1 MWDLGYAASGLNDL
15 NAFFGKTKSTRKFY
29 LTEADLEKLDEPLG
43 PRKRILRTIS
53 DSKKAEKAT
62 TESSTVC
69 S

>member
-53 DSKKAEKAT
+53 EKAEKAT

>member
-15 NAFFGKTKSTRKFY
+15 NTFFGKTKSKFY

-43 PRKRILRTIS
+43 PRKRILRAIS